1 MAYLN
6 WMKTN
11 GSPGVHVS
19 PPWSRRP
26 EYDIRRLTQLSCSL
40 NDCQGLFLGKFLAMI
55 QFQHV
60 FKEYR
65 RSAMPVVA
73 LRDLCVDIPQ
83 GEFCA
88 LMGAERQRKKYAL
101 CI

>member
-1 MAYLN
+1 
-6 WMKTN
+6 
-11 GSPGVHVS
+11 
-19 PPWSRRP
+19 
-26 EYDIRRLTQLSCSL
+26 
-40 NDCQGLFLGKFLAMI
+40 MI

-83 GEFCA
+83 GEFLCA
-88 LMGAERQRKKYAL
+88 DGAKGQRKKYAL
-101 CI
+101 AFSGRAGLGDLWRYVIGWALMFSVW